1 MGDNAYV
8 RKELGKGRNER
19 DKQRIRETSN
29 FS

>member
-8 RKELGKGRNER
+8 RKELGKGGNKK